1 MSEDGAE
8 EVNFDGLVGPTHN
21 YAGLSYGNVAATK
34 HAMELADPRAGALQ
48 GLAKMRRLVEL
59 GLRQGVL
66 PPHERPHI
74 PTLRRLG
81 FTGSDSAVL
90 ERAWRE
96 APELVR
102 NVSSASS
109 MWTANAATTAPS
121 PDSGDGRV
129 HFTPANLIAMFHRS
143 IEAPVTA
150 RALRAIFPEGARFAH
165 HPALP
170 SAPHFGDEGAANHN
184 RLCAEHGASGLQLFV
199 YGRRAFERSGGPQR
213 YPARH
218 SEEAARAVAR
228 QHGTAHAVFARQNP
242 DAIDAGAFHNDVVAV
257 AHRQVL
263 FYHEEAFAD
272 PAGLRDALTRAAEP
286 LGFSPEFVEVPAA
299 EVAIGDVIASY
310 LFNSQLVTLPGES
323 RLCLILPMEVAETP
337 AAKAYVDTLTASN
350 GPIGRAE
357 PIDVRQSMKNGGGP
371 ACLRLRVVLTAAE
384 RAALGAPVLM
394 DESRIAALEG
404 WVERHYRDRLAPGDL
419 GDPQLLDESRTA
431 LDELT
436 RLLEL
441 GPIYDFQR

>member
-1 MSEDGAE
+1 MSANGAE

-34 HAMELADPRAGALQ
+34 HAMEVADPRAGALQ
-48 GLAKMRRLVEL
+48 GLAKMRRLIAL
-59 GLRQGVL
+59 GLKQAVL

-81 FTGSDSAVL
+81 FTGSDKAVL

-102 NVSSASS
+102 NVSSASA
-109 MWTANAATTAPS
+109 MWTANAATIAPS
-121 PDSGDGRV
+121 ADTADGRLHV
-129 HFTPANLIAMFHRS
+129 TPANLIAMFHRS
-143 IEAPVTA
+143 IEPPVTA
-150 RALRAIFPEGARFAH
+150 RALKAIFPEGERFAH

-170 SAPHFGDEGAANHN
+170 AAPHFGDEGAANHN
-184 RLCAEHGASGLQLFV
+184 RLCAEHGAAGLQLFV
-199 YGRRAFERSGGPQR
+199 YGRSAFERNGGPQR

-218 SEEAARAVAR
+218 SEEASRAIAR
-228 QHGTAHAVFARQNP
+228 QHNTQNTVFARQNP
-242 DAIDAGAFHNDVVAV
+242 EAIDAGAFHNDVVAV

-286 LGFSPEFVEVPAA
+286 LGFTPEFVEVPAV
-299 EVAIGDVIASY
+299 EVSISDAIASY
-310 LFNSQLVTLPGES
+310 LFNSQLVRLPGDDRMS
-323 RLCLILPMEVAETP
+323 LVLPMEVAETP
-337 AAKAYVDTLTASN
+337 AAKRYVESLTASN
-350 GPIGRAE
+350 GPIGQAE
-357 PIDVRQSMKNGGGP
+357 TIDVRQSMKNGGGP
-371 ACLRLRVVLTAAE
+371 ACLRLRVVLTEAE

-394 DESRIAALEG
+394 DDARIDALED
-404 WVERHYRDRLAPGDL
+404 WVKRHYRDRLAPEDL
-419 GDPQLLDESRTA
+419 GDPQLLDESRAA

-436 RLLEL
+436 QLLEL
-441 GPIYDFQR
+441 GTIYDFQR